1 MLGRTSLCTF
11 SLAEQSPDMMTNK
24 NINAVTEDLKTPKQP
39 TKNKINVSVEQGLFS
54 KQAEHPGEPGGVSE
68 VH

>member
-1 MLGRTSLCTF
+1 
-11 SLAEQSPDMMTNK
+11 MMTN
-24 NINAVTEDLKTPKQP
+24 NYINAVTEDLKTPKQP

-54 KQAEHPGEPGGVSE
+54 KQAENPGEPGGVSE